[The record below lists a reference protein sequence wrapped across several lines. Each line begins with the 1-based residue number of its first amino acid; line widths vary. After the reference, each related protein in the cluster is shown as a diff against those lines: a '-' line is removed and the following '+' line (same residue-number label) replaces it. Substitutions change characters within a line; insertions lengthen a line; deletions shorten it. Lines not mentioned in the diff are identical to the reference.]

1 MAEKIKVKQSTIDAI
16 KKAGMTKALAS
27 AKTNRNPEYQEA
39 LRRMYGE
46 RRLKEAMKGAQGGSQ
61 PKETYMYRGTPGTKK
76 KTSAGPKMGGG
87 QGYKGS
93 TKSQQQAKN
102 RKVAGAAA
110 GAGGVAGLVALGA
123 KQAKNTKA
131 GVAQAQKVIKKSGGY
146 KLTKAAQASRAA
158 VGAARFPQAAV
169 RGAGPVGTAL
179 TVASLAALGAQKA
192 KREADAA
199 GRKVKA
205 AGSGRTSAMAASI
218 KKNRK
223 KK

>member
-102 RKVAGAAA
+102 RKVTGVAA
-110 GAGGVAGLVALGA
+110 GVAGLAALGA

-169 RGAGPVGTAL
+169 RGAGPAGVVLTAA
-179 TVASLAALGAQKA
+179 TLAALGAQKA
-192 KREADAA
+192 RREAEAD

-205 AGSGRTSAMAASI
+205 TGSSRVGAVAASI